1 MLSEANV
8 HTTEIIYIYI
18 YIYINT
24 NTKINAYQY
33 TLMRI

>member
-24 NTKINAYQY
+24 NTKINAY
-33 TLMRI
+33 IH